1 MSQLIFI
8 LFAQHVVRVVDVIVD
23 IDDVSAIDIKD
34 VVGRSI
40 YLAFIFV
47 EIYVI
52 FFIFVEVALDSLFV
66 KWIDELIEGVAEG
79 FA

>member
-8 LFAQHVVRVVDVIVD
+8 LFAQHVDRVDDVVVD

-52 FFIFVEVALDSLFV
+52 FFVFVEVALDSLFV
-66 KWIDELIEGVAEG
+66 EWIDELIEGVAEG
-79 FA
+79 LA